1 MKTHRSKK
9 PLWIQTNRQE
19 VVILRHAI
27 RFFVSAIVLGVVAF
41 LVPGFRIAGFGSVL
55 LAALA
60 IMVIGWLIENF
71 TGDKITPYSRGIVGF
86 LVSAAVLY
94 IVQFIVPGYRIGFFS
109 ALVASLLIG
118 IIDIFVP
125 TTRSKVTE

>member
-1 MKTHRSKK
+1 
-9 PLWIQTNRQE
+9 
-19 VVILRHAI
+19 LRHVI
-27 RFFVSAIVLGVVAF
+27 RFIVSAIVLAIVAF

-55 LAALA
+55 LAAVA
-60 IMVIGWLIENF
+60 IMVIGWLIESF
-71 TGDKITPYSRGIVGF
+71 TGHNITPFGRGIVGF

-94 IVQFIVPGYRIGFFS
+94 MVQFLIPGYRIGFFS

-125 TTRSKVTE
+125 TVRSKA